1 MQLQI
6 ALKMELLQLKE
17 LQMNWE
23 YQEQQFKEIFNI

>member
-17 LQMNWE
+17 LRMNWE